1 MTGKT
6 WLGIG
11 LAVSLLF
18 NMAALGV
25 GVRLWQA
32 REARMEASSQT
43 PLSRPLQRQMLVALA
58 QHRGE
63 LAPLLQ
69 DVRAAREAAVRAAEA
84 QPFDRART
92 EAALTDLRAAVA
104 ALMEAAQIIVLDS
117 LQSTAGG

>member
-6 WLGIG
+6 WLAIG
-11 LAVSLLF
+11 LALSLLF

-32 REARMEASSQT
+32 RETWMGASSNT
-43 PLSRPLQRQMLVALA
+43 ALSRPLQRQMLVALA

-69 DVRAAREAAVRAAEA
+69 DLRAAREAAVQAAEA
-84 QPFDRART
+84 QPFDRVRT
-92 EAALTDLRAAVA
+92 EAALTDLRDAVGQ
-104 ALMEAAQIIVLDS
+104 LMEAAQIIVLDS
-117 LQSTAGG
+117 LQSQAGG